1 MNQVA
6 SLLRQGVASMGLVLP
21 AGAMDQLTGYLDLL
35 VKWNRVY
42 NLTAIREEA
51 RLVSHHVL
59 DSLAVVSHLPEG
71 NIADV
76 GSGAGLPG
84 IPIAILNPGRA
95 VTLIDANHKKG
106 AFLKQAIAELGLGTV
121 QVVTERVE
129 VYRPSEPFKTVIS
142 RAFSDL
148 ADFARLAGH
157 LCAADGV
164 MIAMKGLHPD
174 DEIAQLPPSWKV
186 KKTLRL
192 EIPQLDASR
201 HLVFIHSLSPTALNG
216 PACHVYS

>member
-1 MNQVA
+1 
-6 SLLRQGVASMGLVLP
+6 MGLVLP
-21 AGAMDQLTGYLDLL
+21 AGAMDQLRGYLDLL

-71 NIADV
+71 NIVDV

-84 IPIAILNPGRA
+84 IPIAISNPGRA
-95 VTLIDANHKKG
+95 VTLIDSNHKKG
-106 AFLKQAIAELGLGTV
+106 AFLKQATTELGLGTV
-121 QVVTERVE
+121 HVVTERVE
-129 VYRPSEPFKTVIS
+129 LYRPSELFQTVIS

-157 LCAADGV
+157 LCATEGV

-174 DEIAQLPPSWKV
+174 DEIAHLPSSWKV

-192 EIPQLDASR
+192 EIPQLEASR
-201 HLVFIHSLSPTALNG
+201 HLVFIHSLSPTAPNG
-216 PACHVYS
+216 PACRVCS